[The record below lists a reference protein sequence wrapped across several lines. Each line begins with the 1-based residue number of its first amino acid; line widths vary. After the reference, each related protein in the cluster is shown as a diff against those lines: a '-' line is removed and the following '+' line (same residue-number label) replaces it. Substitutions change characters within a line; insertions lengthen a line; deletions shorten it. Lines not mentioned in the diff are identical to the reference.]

1 MSAQRRFGTQRYPEE
16 LQNVS
21 PRTAAQLSQPILG
34 YTKISDADRMK
45 RLKTLETVK
54 AESVVSAFT
63 KKYPSFTTATHG
75 LLTLLATGL
84 DVASVVVPGTG
95 LGATAV
101 NSAIYGL
108 EIAQNISA
116 ISPNKDTPNRN
127 IVAIIN
133 DMLQLSFTLKD
144 RVRSTDFEI
153 NTLVQSVVADIDSL
167 VLLGSLYSDPK
178 NYKASAS
185 NTNRMDLENNILQA
199 AAIIN
204 SKMSHLTLL
213 LQTTFMQVRSPRRG
227 GSTRKE
233 VKKNG
238 SGGGHWRKRNKT
250 RR

>member
-1 MSAQRRFGTQRYPEE
+1 M
-16 LQNVS
+16 
-21 PRTAAQLSQPILG
+21 
-34 YTKISDADRMK
+34 
-45 RLKTLETVK
+45 
-54 AESVVSAFT
+54 
-63 KKYPSFTTATHG
+63 
-75 LLTLLATGL
+75 TLLATGL

-116 ISPNKDTPNRN
+116 ITPNKDTPNRN

-133 DMLQLSFTLKD
+133 DILQLSFTLKD

-204 SKMSHLTLL
+204 SKMSHINLM
-213 LQTTFMQVRSPRRG
+213 LQTNPLQTSSPRRHG
-227 GSTRKE
+227 QASTRKE
-233 VKKNG
+233 GQTNG
-238 SGGGHWRKRNKT
+238 SGGGPRRKRNKT
-250 RR
+250 RRTKL